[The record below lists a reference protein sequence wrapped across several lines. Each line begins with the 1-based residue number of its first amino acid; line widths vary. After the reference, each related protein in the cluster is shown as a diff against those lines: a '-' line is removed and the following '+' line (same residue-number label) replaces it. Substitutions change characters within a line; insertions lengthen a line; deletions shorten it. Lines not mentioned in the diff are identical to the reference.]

1 VSDPTVLEQLVT
13 DLEAETEALNTIL
26 VKLDPTDW
34 SRETPSVGWTIHD
47 QVSHLAFFDD
57 ACALAVT
64 SPDRYRA
71 ERDALVARGDDFP
84 DQVAKDLR
92 ALDTTALKGWFRQ
105 ARSHLLDVLVSAD
118 GSTRIPWYGPDM
130 NVTSAATARLM
141 ETWAH
146 GRDIADA
153 VGAEQPATDRLRHIA
168 HLGVRTRGFSY
179 AIRDR
184 GAPDTPVR
192 VELTAPSGT
201 VWDWGPEN
209 ATDRVTGP
217 AEDFCLVVAQR
228 RHLDD
233 TRLLATGEAAAE
245 WLDIAQA
252 FAGAPG
258 PGRPASTT
266 LTSP

>member
-1 VSDPTVLEQLVT
+1 MSDPTRLALLVA
-13 DLEAETEALNTIL
+13 DLEAETQALGATL
-26 VKLDPTDW
+26 GKLDAADW
-34 SRETPSVGWTIHD
+34 SRQTPSVGWTVHD

-57 ACALAVT
+57 ACALGVT
-64 SPDRYRA
+64 CPDQFRD

-105 ARSHLLDVLVSAD
+105 ARRHLLDVLGSAD
-118 GSTRIPWYGPDM
+118 GSARTPWFGPDM

-179 AIRDR
+179 ALRDR
-184 GAPDTPVR
+184 TAPDTPVR

-201 VWDWGPEN
+201 LWDWGPED
-209 ATDRVTGP
+209 AVDRISGP
-217 AEDFCLVVAQR
+217 AEDFCLVVTQR

-233 TRLLATGEAAAE
+233 TRLRSTGEAAAE

-258 PGRPASTT
+258 PGRPANTT
-266 LTSP
+266 LTSR